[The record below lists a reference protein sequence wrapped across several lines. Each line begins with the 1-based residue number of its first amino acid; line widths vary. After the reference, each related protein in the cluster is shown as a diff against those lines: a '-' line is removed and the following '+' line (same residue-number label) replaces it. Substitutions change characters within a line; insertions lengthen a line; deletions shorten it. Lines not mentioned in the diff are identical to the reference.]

1 MKEHFCKE
9 LRTLL
14 NTLCAQA
21 AQVEQLI
28 RRAEEAAESGNKAA
42 ADAIIAG
49 DSVIDTEEIRIE
61 EEGLKILALYQPVA
75 TDLRTVIAYLKINTA
90 LERMAD
96 FGVHIA
102 ERAEALASATTG
114 ESIDFSRMS
123 ALARQMLRQAM
134 EVLRNNDTVLAH
146 KVLRQDDEVDRLHRG
161 VLDLVRRELSLH
173 PDSAAYYLACSG
185 VSRDLERIAD
195 LASDICL
202 HIIYLCTGNIVRH
215 RTAH

>member
-123 ALARQMLRQAM
+123 ALARQMLRQ
-134 EVLRNNDTVLAH
+134 
-146 KVLRQDDEVDRLHRG
+146 DDEVDRLHRG

-215 RTAH
+215 HSAH

>member
-90 LERMAD
+90 L
-96 FGVHIA
+96 
-102 ERAEALASATTG
+102 
-114 ESIDFSRMS
+114 
-123 ALARQMLRQAM
+123 
-134 EVLRNNDTVLAH
+134 
-146 KVLRQDDEVDRLHRG
+146 
-161 VLDLVRRELSLH
+161 
-173 PDSAAYYLACSG
+173 
-185 VSRDLERIAD
+185 
-195 LASDICL
+195 
-202 HIIYLCTGNIVRH
+202 
-215 RTAH
+215 